1 MTFLLLHWR
10 WILIA
15 ALAAS
20 TALFF
25 TLWRVAVE
33 DLTVFKAQVAIIGQ
47 AAEAEKKRIDEA
59 NATTLKEIKD
69 AIPKQIADARAGA
82 VKRYIASLPPSSGS
96 CVLPAP
102 TVVPGGVDA
111 TGSEQLVTCRSGF
124 IEDAAQDAAT
134 IGLVQEWVRKVGLP
148 IK

>member
-1 MTFLLLHWR
+1 MTFLLDNWR

-25 TLWRVAVE
+25 TLWRGAAE
-33 DLTVFKAQVAIIGQ
+33 DLTVFKAQVAVIGEQ
-47 AAEAEKKRIDEA
+47 AQKDKERIEAA

-69 AIPKQIADARAGA
+69 AIPKQIADARSGA

-102 TVVPGGVDA
+102 TVVPGGTDA
-111 TGSEQLVTCRSGF
+111 ASKEPIPCRPGF

-134 IGLVQEWVRKVGLP
+134 IGLVQEWVRKSGLP
-148 IK
+148 VQ

>member
-10 WILIA
+10 WLLIA
-15 ALAAS
+15 GLLAS

-25 TLWRVAVE
+25 TLWRDAVE

-69 AIPKQIADARAGA
+69 AIPKQIADARSGA

-96 CVLPAP
+96 CVLPAL
-102 TVVPGGVDA
+102 TVVPGGTDA
-111 TGSEQLVTCRSGF
+111 ASKEPIPCRPGF

-134 IGLVQEWVRKVGLP
+134 IGLVQEWVRKTGLP

>member
-102 TVVPGGVDA
+102 TVVPGGTDA
-111 TGSEQLVTCRSGF
+111 ASKEPIPCRPGF

-134 IGLVQEWVRKVGLP
+134 IGLVQEWVRKTGLP